1 MATCIGTQEGSFSV
15 DEKARRDGMWR
26 WRTRSFSIEYIVI
39 SDNLDESWL
48 VVETMADLPH
58 IGDQKDGC
66 RCKSY
71 KLKET
76 NTVWI
81 NGTPRFKW
89 VIEYQYDSEC
99 GAENSRNHQTG
110 QDETNPDPIQWP
122 VEIGW
127 TSQKIKTTVCKDFG
141 NPPRDIANSAGQLQP
156 QEIDLVVPC
165 LTLSRYEPYV
175 WGPHWITK
183 FAQKTNSDEF
193 MGYAAGKCLIDDIQA
208 EREEINGGYYFKVT
222 YKILFYPNSD
232 FDWPWEWNIA
242 DRGTM
247 MKDTKNYTYDPEHPD
262 DNIPILPVVEVLGT
276 AQEVDL
282 DGYGHQLQEGAD
294 KVFLTFFQY
303 GEVKFADLHF
313 NLAESEIP
321 EEPTQQPDE
330 EAEE

>member
-1 MATCIGTQEGSFSV
+1 MATCVGTQEGSFSV

-39 SDNLDESWL
+39 SDNLDENWL

-66 RCKSY
+66 RCKGY

-76 NTVWI
+76 NTVWV

-89 VIEYQYDSEC
+89 VIEYSYDSEC
-99 GAENSRNHQTG
+99 GAKDSRNNQTG

-127 TSQKIKTTVCKDFG
+127 TSQKIKYAFTKDCS
-141 NPPRDIANSAGQLQP
+141 NPPKIIANSAGQMQVM
-156 QEIDLVVPC
+156 EDDLIVPC

-175 WGPHWITK
+175 WGPSWILAY
-183 FAQKTNSDEF
+183 AQCVNSKEF
-193 MGYAAGKCLIDDIQA
+193 MGFEAGRCLMDDIQA

-222 YKILFYPNSD
+222 YKILFHPLKDNPW
-232 FDWPWEWNIA
+232 DWHIA
-242 DRGTM
+242 DRGTEA
-247 MKDTKNYTYDPEHPD
+247 KDPD
-262 DNIPILPVVEVLGT
+262 NGNQIRPVNEILST

-282 DGYGHQLQEGAD
+282 DGHGGILAKGQP
-294 KVFLTFFQY
+294 KVFLTFYRYEAVDFD
-303 GEVKFADLHF
+303 DLHF

-321 EEPTQQPDE
+321 ENRS
-330 EAEE
+330 

>member
-99 GAENSRNHQTG
+99 GAQDSRNHQTG

-127 TSQKIKTTVCKDFG
+127 TSQKIKWPWTKDCSD
-141 NPPRDIANSAGQLQP
+141 PPREITNSAGQLQVI
-156 QEIDLVVPC
+156 EDDVIVPC

-175 WGPHWITK
+175 WGPNWILEY
-183 FAQKTNSDEF
+183 AQKVNEDEF
-193 MGYAAGKCLIDDIQA
+193 MGFAAGNCLIDDIQA

-222 YKILFYPNSD
+222 YKILFNPFPSSTGICIW
-232 FDWPWEWNIA
+232 DWKIA
-242 DRGTM
+242 DRGTEA
-247 MKDTKNYTYDPEHPD
+247 KDPD
-262 DNIPILPVVEVLGT
+262 NGNQIRPVNEILST

-282 DGYGHQLQEGAD
+282 DGHGGILAKGQP
-294 KVFLTFFQY
+294 KVFLTY
-303 GEVKFADLHF
+303 YRYYSVKFADLNF
-313 NLAESEIP
+313 NLAESDIP
-321 EEPTQQPDE
+321 ENRS
-330 EAEE
+330 